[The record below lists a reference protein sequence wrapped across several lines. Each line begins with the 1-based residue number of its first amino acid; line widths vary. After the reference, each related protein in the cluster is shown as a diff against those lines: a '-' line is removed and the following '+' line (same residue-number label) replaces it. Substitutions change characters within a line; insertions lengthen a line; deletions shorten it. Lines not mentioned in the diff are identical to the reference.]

1 MYSSIVIALAAL
13 PFLVGAVPLENS
25 RRNVL
30 SIPLSK
36 RGPSQLDLRRLHA
49 GTHHTMAKLRR
60 GFEAFEQNTGKR
72 HPLSPKH
79 GRSDDHK
86 APGNVS
92 LTDFHENMWYG
103 TIQVGT
109 PGKAYSVNI
118 DTGSDNLFLS
128 GPSCQSCQ
136 GHAIYDP
143 SNSTTAKDLGLSVNL
158 TYGPAN
164 VIGNV
169 FADTVNLGGF
179 EASNGTLVVASDVT
193 ANFNA
198 TKVGVDGTLG
208 MGFRG
213 ISQLNKPTI
222 FETLVEENQL
232 EEPVFGLVL
241 AESNSELI
249 IGGRDHSRYKGDLV
263 YTPVNGRAG
272 YWLAELDRI
281 TINGN
286 DTQVG
291 TKRAI
296 IDSGSPFLLGEQNF
310 VANIYANIP
319 GSARLNSAE
328 SLDYPFWTYPCN
340 TTVNA
345 SIFFNNTPFNISSD
359 NFSLGTLGGGLCVG
373 AFAAFPA
380 SPTYYGYWVIGDNF
394 LRNVYTEF
402 DYGNIRVGFAQ
413 LA

>member
-1 MYSSIVIALAAL
+1 
-13 PFLVGAVPLENS
+13 
-25 RRNVL
+25 
-30 SIPLSK
+30 
-36 RGPSQLDLRRLHA
+36 
-49 GTHHTMAKLRR
+49 
-60 GFEAFEQNTGKR
+60 
-72 HPLSPKH
+72 
-79 GRSDDHK
+79 
-86 APGNVS
+86 
-92 LTDFHENMWYG
+92 
-103 TIQVGT
+103 
-109 PGKAYSVNI
+109 
-118 DTGSDNLFLS
+118 
-128 GPSCQSCQ
+128 
-136 GHAIYDP
+136 
-143 SNSTTAKDLGLSVNL
+143 
-158 TYGPAN
+158 
-164 VIGNV
+164 
-169 FADTVNLGGF
+169 
-179 EASNGTLVVASDVT
+179 VASDVT

-263 YTPVNGRAG
+263 YTPVNGRAVRISRCVPCLHFDADTIQG

-328 SLDYPFWTYPCN
+328 SLDYPFWTC
-340 TTVNA
+340 A
-345 SIFFNNTPFNISSD
+345 FCHDDCQSS
-359 NFSLGTLGGGLCVG
+359 
-373 AFAAFPA
+373 
-380 SPTYYGYWVIGDNF
+380 
-394 LRNVYTEF
+394 
-402 DYGNIRVGFAQ
+402 
-413 LA
+413 